1 MAPFYGWASTASR
14 LQSHYD
20 EAVYFLPLSSHK
32 FLVVLI
38 WSTSEIW
45 KAESTLELPSGFEH
59 KELTQSIKKISK
71 VRHFKEEIN
80 MASCSVGFIKK
91 MNLLD
96 VF

>member
-1 MAPFYGWASTASR
+1 MVPFNGWGSTASR

-20 EAVYFLPLSSHK
+20 EAVCFLPLSSQK
-32 FLVVLI
+32 FLVLI